1 MALADKFLFLLA
13 RSAQKTGG
21 LGNHALRAL
30 KDFMSRQSTAKE
42 VQEPLLVVPANAI
55 SETSQTLRGS
65 SGRLYFVRL
74 VSPAAANDDAVV
86 SFFDNAVLRFAVRLK
101 QTETLEVPIFSPP
114 GGIEFDTNLTVT
126 GKKADNSTNLDA
138 GDRPTLEVLVSPQT

>member
-13 RSAQKTGG
+13 RSSQKTGG

-30 KDFMSRQSTAKE
+30 KDFMTRQTTAKD
-42 VQEPLLVVPANAI
+42 VPEPDLVIPASAV
-55 SETSQTLRGS
+55 SETAQTLKGS
-65 SGRLYFVRL
+65 AGRLLFVRL

-86 SFFDNAVLRFAVRLK
+86 SFFDNAVLRFAVRVK

-126 GKKADNSTNLDA
+126 GKKADNATNLDA
-138 GDRPTLEVLVSPQT
+138 ADRPTLEVLVSVQ